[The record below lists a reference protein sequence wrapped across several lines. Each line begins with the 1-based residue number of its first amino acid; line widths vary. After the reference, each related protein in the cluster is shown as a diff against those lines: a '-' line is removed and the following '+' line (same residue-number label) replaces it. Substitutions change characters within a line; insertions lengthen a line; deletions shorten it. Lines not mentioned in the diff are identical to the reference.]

1 MVKVAKFI
9 GLDVHK
15 ATISVAVAEGGPIQA
30 RHLATVAHDIPQ
42 VIRLLQRE
50 GDPGDI
56 HVAYEAG
63 PTGFGLCRRL
73 REAGFDCVV
82 IAPSK
87 TPVKPGERVKTD
99 RRDALTLAHHLRT
112 NSLTPIE
119 IPGEQ
124 REALRDLI
132 RGRED
137 GVRALRAAR
146 QQLGGFFLR
155 SGRIYQGR
163 SHWTLQH
170 WAWITSQRFD
180 HEATRIVVA
189 DYIQE
194 VHRIEARIASLT
206 KSVDEHVRS
215 SDLAHLY
222 LAYMALRGVSTIVS
236 ATLVAELG
244 DLTRFS
250 SAPKLMSFVG
260 LVPSEC
266 SSGSRVSRGPITK
279 TGNAHVRRVL
289 VEAAQTYRYR
299 PEVSVGLKRRQ
310 KDVPAAVVDIAWKAQ
325 KRLHAR
331 FKSITGRKKSANYA
345 IVAMARELCGFIWAI
360 GQVVGPKAS

>member
-15 ATISVAVAEGGPIQA
+15 ATISVAVAEGGPIQP
-30 RHLATVAHDIPQ
+30 RHLGTVAHDIPQ
-42 VIRLLQRE
+42 LIRLLQRQ
-50 GDPGDI
+50 GDPADL

-63 PTGFGLCRRL
+63 PTGFGLYRRL
-73 REAGFDCVV
+73 RESGIDCIV

-87 TPVKPGERVKTD
+87 TPVKPGDRVKTD
-99 RRDALTLAHHLRT
+99 RRDAATLAHHLRT

-119 IPGEQ
+119 VPTEQ

-132 RGRED
+132 RARED
-137 GVRALRAAR
+137 AVRALRAAR
-146 QQLGGFFLR
+146 QQLTGFFLR
-155 SGRIYQGR
+155 TGRIYQGR
-163 SHWTLQH
+163 THWTLMH
-170 WAWITSQRFD
+170 WAWIQSQRYE
-180 HEATRIVVA
+180 HEAARIAVA

-194 VHRIEARIASLT
+194 VHRLEARIASLS
-206 KSVDEHVRS
+206 KSVDEQLRS
-215 SDLAHLY
+215 SCLSKQYTHM
-222 LAYMALRGVSTIVS
+222 MALRGVSTIVS
-236 ATLVAELG
+236 ATLAAELG
-244 DLTRFS
+244 DLRRFP
-250 SAPKLMSFVG
+250 SAPQLMSYVG

-266 SSGSRVSRGPITK
+266 SSGSKTLRGPITK

-310 KDVPAAVVDIAWKAQ
+310 KDVPPAVIDIAWKAQ

-331 FKSITGRKKSANYA
+331 FKSITGRKKSTNYA
-345 IVAMARELCGFIWAI
+345 IVAIARELCGFIWAV
-360 GQVVGPKAS
+360 GQQVEPPTK